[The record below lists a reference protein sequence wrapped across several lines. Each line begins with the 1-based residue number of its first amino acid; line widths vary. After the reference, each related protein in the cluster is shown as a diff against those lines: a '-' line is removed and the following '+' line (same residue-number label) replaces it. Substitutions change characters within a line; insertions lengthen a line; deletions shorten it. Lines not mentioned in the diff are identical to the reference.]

1 MNARGFFKKI
11 VAVTLAGS
19 MVFGS
24 AMVTMADADSE
35 QTNAQGYK
43 PGQVYRGDQ
52 NKFDA
57 KGEALPG
64 YHWDY
69 KKLTDYVDG
78 YYDTKQNPIC
88 AKTEHEHTAY
98 TGTCYTKNTCD
109 DTEHVH
115 TESCYA
121 YKNCDIKEH
130 KHTWGACYT
139 KVLGVWC
146 KKEEH
151 THSQGKGGCQEKYL
165 ICSLEEHTH
174 STEENG
180 CTGPVRTCG
189 KEAHTH
195 GDRCYPYVQLNSC
208 NL

>member
-98 TGTCYTKNTCD
+98 TERNTVVD
-109 DTEHVH
+109 KLRT
-115 TESCYA
+115 
-121 YKNCDIKEH
+121 
-130 KHTWGACYT
+130 
-139 KVLGVWC
+139 
-146 KKEEH
+146 
-151 THSQGKGGCQEKYL
+151 YL
-165 ICSLEEHTH
+165 
-174 STEENG
+174 
-180 CTGPVRTCG
+180 
-189 KEAHTH
+189 
-195 GDRCYPYVQLNSC
+195 
-208 NL
+208 

>member
-69 KKLTDYVDG
+69 KKLTDYVVDIMIQSKTQFVLRQSMSIRHILEHATQRIHATIQNT
-78 YYDTKQNPIC
+78 YIQNPAMHI
-88 AKTEHEHTAY
+88 KIVIL
-98 TGTCYTKNTCD
+98 KNI
-109 DTEHVH
+109 
-115 TESCYA
+115 S
-121 YKNCDIKEH
+121 
-130 KHTWGACYT
+130 
-139 KVLGVWC
+139 
-146 KKEEH
+146 
-151 THSQGKGGCQEKYL
+151 
-165 ICSLEEHTH
+165 
-174 STEENG
+174 
-180 CTGPVRTCG
+180 
-189 KEAHTH
+189 TH
-195 GDRCYPYVQLNSC
+195 GVHAIQRY
-208 NL
+208 

>member
-146 KKEEH
+146 KKEAH
-151 THSQGKGGCQEKYL
+151 AFTGKRRM
-165 ICSLEEHTH
+165 
-174 STEENG
+174 
-180 CTGPVRTCG
+180 PG
-189 KEAHTH
+189 KIF
-195 GDRCYPYVQLNSC
+195 DM
-208 NL
+208 

>member
-88 AKTEHEHTAY
+88 AKTEHEHTAILEHATQRIHATIQNTY
-98 TGTCYTKNTCD
+98 IQNPAMHIKIVILKNI
-109 DTEHVH
+109 
-115 TESCYA
+115 S
-121 YKNCDIKEH
+121 
-130 KHTWGACYT
+130 
-139 KVLGVWC
+139 
-146 KKEEH
+146 
-151 THSQGKGGCQEKYL
+151 
-165 ICSLEEHTH
+165 
-174 STEENG
+174 
-180 CTGPVRTCG
+180 
-189 KEAHTH
+189 TH
-195 GDRCYPYVQLNSC
+195 GVHAIQRY
-208 NL
+208 

>member
-88 AKTEHEHTAY
+88 AKTEHEQHATQRIHATIQNTY
-98 TGTCYTKNTCD
+98 IQNPAMHIKIVILKNI
-109 DTEHVH
+109 
-115 TESCYA
+115 S
-121 YKNCDIKEH
+121 
-130 KHTWGACYT
+130 
-139 KVLGVWC
+139 
-146 KKEEH
+146 
-151 THSQGKGGCQEKYL
+151 
-165 ICSLEEHTH
+165 
-174 STEENG
+174 
-180 CTGPVRTCG
+180 
-189 KEAHTH
+189 TH
-195 GDRCYPYVQLNSC
+195 GVHAIQRY
-208 NL
+208 